1 MSVTVPK
8 TPAQK
13 TVSSFPVRRM
23 DYKFASMPRYW
34 CNNEPAFTHFFTG
47 LSTLFP
53 EGEAYFVR
61 SVRALRQRIHNNP
74 QLDKNIGAFIGQ
86 EAMHSKE
93 HHAFHLSAQQYGLDP
108 ESLENAAGIVLKAIE
123 KLFPAKWN
131 LLVTVGLEHYTA
143 VLVATMM
150 NTTNELIT
158 DETIRNLWLWHS
170 VEETEHKAVAFDL
183 YEYLYGRG
191 LDAYVPRVAIY
202 TFSLLMITM
211 LSTTFHVVLM
221 KRDEQLFNGASW
233 SKFLKFGLQEY
244 KIFMPKFLA
253 YYRFGFHPNDS
264 DESEL
269 VTKTKIKIG
278 LVEAETASVT

>member
-1 MSVTVPK
+1 MSVNVPK
-8 TPAQK
+8 TVAQK
-13 TVSSFPVRRM
+13 IASSFPVRRM
-23 DYKFASMPRYW
+23 DYQFSSMPRYW
-34 CNNEPAFTHFFTG
+34 CNDEPSFTHFFTG

-61 SVRALRQRIHNNP
+61 SVRALRQRIHNHP
-74 QLDKNIGAFIGQ
+74 QLDKDIGAFIGQ

-150 NTTNELIT
+150 NTTNELMT

-221 KRDEQLFNGASW
+221 KRDRQLFNGASW
-233 SKFLKFGLQEY
+233 NKFLKFGLQEY

-278 LVEAETASVT
+278 LVEVEMALVT

>member
-8 TPAQK
+8 TVAQK
-13 TVSSFPVRRM
+13 IASSFPVRRM
-23 DYKFASMPRYW
+23 DYQFSSMPRYW
-34 CNNEPAFTHFFTG
+34 CNDEPSFTHFFTG

-74 QLDKNIGAFIGQ
+74 QLDKDIGAFIGQ

-93 HHAFHLSAQQYGLDP
+93 HHAFHLSAKQHGLDP
-108 ESLENAAGIVLKAIE
+108 ESLENATGIILKTIE
-123 KLFPAKWN
+123 KLFPVKWN

-143 VLVATMM
+143 ALVTTMM
-150 NTTNELIT
+150 NTTNDLMT

-183 YEYLYGRG
+183 YEHLYGSG
-191 LDAYVPRVAIY
+191 LSAYLPRVAVY
-202 TFSLLMITM
+202 TFSLILITLM
-211 LSTTFHVVLM
+211 TTAFHVVLM
-221 KRDEQLFNGASW
+221 KRDGQLFNGASW
-233 SKFLKFGLQEY
+233 AKFLKFGLKEN
-244 KIFMPKFLA
+244 KIFMPRFLA
-253 YYRFGFHPNDS
+253 YYRPNFHPNDS

-269 VTKTKIKIG
+269 VAKTKIKIG
-278 LVEAETASVT
+278 LVEAKTALAH